1 MTNLEIDEKKPPMKS
16 LAIIKA
22 HPSSDDVVLVQL
34 PPATAP
40 AIRSDIP
47 HLWWDP
53 RRTAWR
59 MRADAVDELHAVCIR
74 LDVALTDEREPDAP
88 VWTGPLRHRPLPQC
102 RWCATP
108 ARRTDNARLQHC
120 PACGRTWDPIEVSP
134 DELTSRATR
143 DCPSC
148 GHTQAAG
155 WAYCSRC
162 GQPIPHLA
170 PVPVRAPPSPP
181 PREQLPD
188 PLSLRELI
196 EQLPL
201 TAHLQEHPP
210 HADTT

>member
-1 MTNLEIDEKKPPMKS
+1 MKS
-16 LAIIKA
+16 IAIIKA

-34 PPATAP
+34 PPAIAP
-40 AIRSDIP
+40 AIKSDIP

-59 MRADAVDELHAVCIR
+59 MRADAVDELHTVCTR
-74 LDVALTDEREPDAP
+74 LDVAVIDEREPDAP

-108 ARRTDNARLQHC
+108 ARRADSAKLLHHC
-120 PACGRTWDPIEVSP
+120 PTCGRAWDPIEVSP

-143 DCPSC
+143 DCPVC

-162 GQPIPHLA
+162 GQPIPALA
-170 PVPVRAPPSPP
+170 PVPVRAPPTP
-181 PREQLPD
+181 PREQLQD
-188 PLSLRELI
+188 PMPLREALD
-196 EQLPL
+196 QLPL
-201 TAHLQEHPP
+201 LYPLRSPDPQTGTHP
-210 HADTT
+210 